1 MRDSAAEPQGPDASE
16 GNIPSHSR
24 LYLLLTLH
32 YPAIALGMG
41 NGIILPALP
50 ILAKSFDVSVGIA
63 TLVFIVHAAGT
74 TLSAVP
80 TGILIDKIGR
90 RKVLLT
96 GPLIAAAAAF
106 LVTIADSFPELLV
119 YRFIG
124 GWGTQMWALSR
135 LTIIADTGR
144 SGTRGRQITSMH
156 GVARIGTLLGPALGG
171 VIAVAWGLDIP
182 FFIQGV
188 VLLLAVVPSYFILRE
203 SAPERPSRN
212 GRPGR
217 EGEDAPDAS
226 WKALLAHPIPVVFL
240 ALYMANLTRGG
251 NAISGG
257 TGPIFLYG
265 VYAYAIGPGVIG
277 LLSSAMAIASIP
289 ILFVAGYV
297 MDRFGR
303 KFTIVPA
310 LVLMGASLLFL
321 ASTSFASLHVFAFY
335 AAFVLLQLSTSV
347 MGGSMQTLGSD
358 IAPPHARGKFLGAH
372 RLVSNSG
379 ATSSPLSFAVLSEIG
394 YAAAFA
400 FRGIVGFLAALIFV
414 VYVKETLVKEETAV
428 KETIEKE

>member
-217 EGEDAPDAS
+217 GGEDAPDAS

-303 KFTIVPA
+303 KFTIVPPSCSWA
-310 LVLMGASLLFL
+310 LPSSSSPPPPSL
-321 ASTSFASLHVFAFY
+321 
-335 AAFVLLQLSTSV
+335 
-347 MGGSMQTLGSD
+347 
-358 IAPPHARGKFLGAH
+358 PC
-372 RLVSNSG
+372 
-379 ATSSPLSFAVLSEIG
+379 TSSPSTPPSSCSSSPPASWEARCKPS
-394 YAAAFA
+394 AAISPRHT
-400 FRGIVGFLAALIFV
+400 RGASSSAPTVSCPTPVRLRAPSASPSSRRSATPPRSPSGASSGS
-414 VYVKETLVKEETAV
+414 
-428 KETIEKE
+428 